1 MELNIM
7 PNIIETTVFQFDE
20 LSDTAKDVAREWF
33 RSGNGNDDWYDS
45 VYEDA
50 TECGKLI
57 GIVIDKI
64 YFSGF
69 SSQGDGACFEGRYSY
84 VKGAVKA
91 IAGHAPQDKKLHA
104 IAASLQETQ
113 RKAFYRLEAKVK
125 HSGHYYHE
133 HCTSIET
140 FNGVTGDYATP
151 EQDSEITESLRDFMR
166 WIYRQLEN
174 EWNYINSNE
183 SVDESIRINEYTF
196 TEDGKRFG

>member
-1 MELNIM
+1 M

-33 RSGNGNDDWYDS
+33 RNGNGNDDWYDS

-57 GIVIDKI
+57 GITIDKI

-91 IAGHAPQDKKLHA
+91 IAGHAPQDAKLHA